1 MLGYAKDSRLSQ
13 IQSVEATYNI
23 ESPLKESSY
32 LSLYLTIEP
41 ALLVPDA
48 YRENVNHMFFFH
60 SELFIYFC
68 YLSMI
73 RLKAKSCLINLLAG

>member
-13 IQSVEATYNI
+13 IQSVETTYNI

-48 YRENVNHMFFFH
+48 YRETVINF
-60 SELFIYFC
+60 YF
-68 YLSMI
+68 
-73 RLKAKSCLINLLAG
+73 

>member
-48 YRENVNHMFFFH
+48 YRETVIHAYFNFFFP
-60 SELFIYFC
+60 
-68 YLSMI
+68 
-73 RLKAKSCLINLLAG
+73 